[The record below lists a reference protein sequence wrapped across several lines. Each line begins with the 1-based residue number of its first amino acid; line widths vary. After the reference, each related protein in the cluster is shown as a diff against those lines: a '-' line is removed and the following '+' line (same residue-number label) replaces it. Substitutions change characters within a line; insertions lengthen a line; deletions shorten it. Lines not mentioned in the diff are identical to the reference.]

1 MDKFIDIT
9 LMPDPEFEAQQLLN
23 ALFSKLHRAIGEAAP
38 GEIGVSFPKVGKRL
52 GDQLRLHG
60 TQDSLATLMALPW
73 LQGMRDYCQVSDSND
88 VPEKVQYR
96 TVRRIQAKSAHN
108 KRMRSIRKGWLT
120 EDEAYQRIPD
130 DQQKSLKLP
139 FIQMRSLSNGNPMRV
154 YIEHGELKDEPVAGE
169 FNAYGLSAQTT
180 IPWF

>member
-1 MDKFIDIT
+1 MDKYIDIT
-9 LMPDPEFEAQQLLN
+9 LMPDPEFETQQLMN

-38 GEIGVSFPKVGKRL
+38 GEIGVSFPKAGKRL

-60 TQDSLATLMALPW
+60 TQESLAALMAMPW
-73 LQGMRDYCQVSDSND
+73 LQGMRDYCQVSDCKS
-88 VPEKVQYR
+88 VPDNVQYR

-108 KRMRSIRKGWLT
+108 KRKRSIRKGWLT
-120 EDEAYQRIPD
+120 EEEALERIPEE
-130 DQQKSLKLP
+130 QQKVLKQP

-154 YIEHGELKDEPVAGE
+154 YVEHGPVRDEPVTGE
-169 FNAYGLSAQTT
+169 FNSYGLSAQAT